1 MITVKRL
8 WIVLTILMIATNGYC
23 ASQWAKL
30 EPLGTRSGADIDAYQ
45 TVNNEALDRLNYN
58 YRRGLV
64 VMANSSAQ
72 VSVLAGEVAIPNS
85 GGTVVRWRRITATTT
100 VTWANID
107 AGAEAA
113 STQYYVY
120 AVGDAD
126 ATTCTFMISTS
137 ATAPTGAT
145 YYRKIGYF
153 YNNSSSNI
161 VNVGN
166 IKDSDAPNIMSVT
179 GTDDITSTSTTYEDM
194 TDMEIRFVSNGRP
207 TKITFSAPMYV
218 SAATTT
224 PYLTIDIDGTD
235 KILGRPESGS
245 ISPEQVNMV
254 WLETLTAG
262 THIIKVQWKVAGGT
276 IYQGGSTYGTR
287 ILIAEEF

>member
-1 MITVKRL
+1 
-8 WIVLTILMIATNGYC
+8 
-23 ASQWAKL
+23 
-30 EPLGTRSGADIDAYQ
+30 
-45 TVNNEALDRLNYN
+45 
-58 YRRGLV
+58 
-64 VMANSSAQ
+64 
-72 VSVLAGEVAIPNS
+72 
-85 GGTVVRWRRITATTT
+85 
-100 VTWANID
+100 
-107 AGAEAA
+107 
-113 STQYYVY
+113 
-120 AVGDAD
+120 
-126 ATTCTFMISTS
+126 
-137 ATAPTGAT
+137 
-145 YYRKIGYF
+145 
-153 YNNSSSNI
+153 
-161 VNVGN
+161 
-166 IKDSDAPNIMSVT
+166 MSVT